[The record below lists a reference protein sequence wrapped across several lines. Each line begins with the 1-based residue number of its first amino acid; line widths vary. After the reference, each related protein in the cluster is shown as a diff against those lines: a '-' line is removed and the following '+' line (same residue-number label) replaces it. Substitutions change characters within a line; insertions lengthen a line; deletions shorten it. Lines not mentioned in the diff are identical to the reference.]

1 MKLPLSLLFI
11 ALSAGVN
18 AQTTEYSKIL
28 LDKSSALTYKDTDP
42 FVAEHMFANLKKGS
56 KHADVQKLAAVL
68 QEKGFLDK
76 SVDVSKIDSFDENIE
91 NAVKTAQEYYGL
103 VVDGLAGK
111 QLYVN
116 LSTSNRLRKLSL
128 DNWLSKLDE
137 TYKEAQQAG
146 HKQIIVV
153 NVASFMLRVIN
164 VETGKTELE
173 SPVIIGRPSRQTP
186 LFKTNIT
193 GIKYNPTWT
202 PPPGIMKH
210 DVLPRLGKE
219 NDNWI
224 HKHGLVIRDADG
236 EEVDPSTITAKDF
249 REGGYHIHQPAGND
263 NALGVLKFE
272 TDNKENIYLHDTNA
286 RRLFDKADRAQ
297 SSGCIR
303 VKEWLKLASIVNGK
317 PADKI
322 EAEVQKGRTYIER
335 VKPLPVYIMYSLVDV
350 VNNKV
355 VVYPDIYNI
364 SGDKVLRGIKG

>member
-1 MKLPLSLLFI
+1 MKIPLSLLFL

-18 AQTTEYSKIL
+18 AQTTEYSKL
-28 LDKSSALTYKDTDP
+28 LSEKSSMIVYKDTDP
-42 FVAEHMFANLKKGS
+42 FVDAHIYTSLKKGS
-56 KHADVQKLAAVL
+56 THPDVQKLAAVL

-76 SVDVSKIDSFDENIE
+76 SVDISKIERFDDVLEQ
-91 NAVKTAQEYYGL
+91 AVKTAQEAYGL

-116 LSTSNRLRKLSL
+116 LSTSNRLKKISL
-128 DNWLSKLDE
+128 DNWMSKLEE

-146 HKQIIVV
+146 HKQIIIV
-153 NVASFMLRVIN
+153 NVASYTLRVIN

-219 NDNWI
+219 NDTWI
-224 HKHGLVIRDADG
+224 QKHGLVIRDSEGD
-236 EEVDPSTITAKDF
+236 EVDPSTITAKEF
-249 REGGYHIHQPAGND
+249 REGGYHIHQPAGDD
-263 NALGVLKFE
+263 NALGLLKFE

-303 VKEWLKLASIVNGK
+303 VKEWLKLASLINGK
-317 PADKI
+317 PTEKI
-322 EAEVQKGRTYIER
+322 EAEVDKGKTYIER
-335 VKPLPVYIMYSLVDV
+335 VKPIPVYIMYSLTDV
-350 VNNKV
+350 INNKV
-355 VVYPDIYNI
+355 VMFPDIYNI